1 MSLVRNERLKLFATY
16 LNGLGIA
23 LFAVGGLA
31 PSFAIVYGTA
41 GNTASGSTALIAV
54 GCLIGSVGLHY
65 LGSLVLQGL
74 RP

>member
-1 MSLVRNERLKLFATY
+1 MLVRNERLKLFATY

-31 PSFAIVYGTA
+31 PLFSALYGSTLVASVRFVVLMSAICFIVSGALYY
-41 GNTASGSTALIAV
+41 SGSLI
-54 GCLIGSVGLHY
+54 LK
-65 LGSLVLQGL
+65 GL